1 MRVRIE
7 KTFVTTA
14 SGTRVV
20 ETQPES
26 FEVEAQSLAD
36 AVVEFIQNDGGRLLG
51 TPTEKENRVVATAW
65 KNRVYLVCAEPAP
78 D

>member
-1 MRVRIE
+1 MRVMIE

-20 ETQPES
+20 ESQPENS
-26 FEVEAQSLAD
+26 IVEADSLTA
-36 AVVEFIQNDGGRLLG
+36 AVVSFIEKDGGRLLG

-65 KNRVYLVCAEPAP
+65 KNRVYLVCAEPAA

>member
-1 MRVRIE
+1 MRVKIE

-14 SGTRVV
+14 SGTRVI
-20 ETQPES
+20 ESQPDISIIEAES
-26 FEVEAQSLAD
+26 LTA
-36 AVVEFIQNDGGRLLG
+36 AVIAFIENDGGRLLG

-65 KNRVYLVCAEPAP
+65 KNRVYLVCAEPAA